1 MIPWALAEIFIE
13 GRGDPKKGPPH
24 GEKAWK
30 KKVLSSKKSPHREN
44 DLQY

>member
-1 MIPWALAEIFIE
+1 MGARRNFCGGE
-13 GRGDPKKGPPH
+13 GGSKKGPPH

-44 DLQY
+44 GLQY